1 MPITCLSDQLRR
13 DEDEKQFAYDDAS
26 GKPLCKGD
34 KLLGN
39 LTIGVGRNLSA
50 KGLSAK
56 ERDFL
61 LANDEQDAAIA
72 LEANFPWA
80 LDLDGVRKGAV
91 LNLIFNMGSHAL
103 SGFPKF
109 IAAMKAKDWAT
120 AKAELLD
127 SAADHEEPLRIARL
141 ATQIESGFWQ

>member
-103 SGFPKF
+103 LTFHEF
-109 IAAMKAKDWAT
+109 IAAMVDRDYPRAKT
-120 AKAELLD
+120 ALLD